1 MSQNPLSW
9 HHTNRYEDLRKALY
23 ATILMDSTDVFG
35 TALPRTSTGVAGLDN
50 ILLGGWPSNHLY
62 LVEGSPGSGKT
73 TLALQFLLEGA
84 RRGESVLYVTLAESK
99 DELEAVAA
107 SHGMRLDGIQIHE
120 YAPTEDSLCKENE
133 YSALYPAEVEFHDTM
148 QSILETVNAIRPS
161 RLVFDSLSEIR
172 ILARDSLRY
181 RRQVL
186 AMKQFFLNRSTTV
199 LMLDEPPPNR
209 EDLQLQS
216 IAHGVL
222 TLDRLERDYGVER
235 RRLRIS
241 KLRGSSFR
249 EGYHDYVIKQGGIEV
264 YPRLIASEHREL
276 QSFPLAHSGMAEL
289 DEMWGG
295 GIPMG
300 TSTAVKGPAGSGK
313 STVISRYAYH
323 AASNGI
329 YSALYQFDESRQT
342 TLERSRA
349 LGMNLQPLIESGYL
363 EVKQFDPAEVWPGQ
377 FIAHVRDAVEQ
388 RNVRVLAIDTVNGF
402 LNAMSGEQRLL
413 LQMHEL
419 CMYLNQR
426 GVLTFLVVSQS
437 GVMGPQNP
445 RGVELSYLAD
455 NVVLLNYFEAFGEVK
470 KAISVLKMRMGWH
483 EPTIRE
489 LRFVKGSFSI
499 GDPLRNF
506 RGILSGIPT
515 YQESPEMLDG
525 AALDERET

>member
-1 MSQNPLSW
+1 
-9 HHTNRYEDLRKALY
+9 
-23 ATILMDSTDVFG
+23 MDSTDVFG
-35 TALPRTSTGVAGLDN
+35 TTSPRTSTGIAGLDD

-62 LVEGSPGSGKT
+62 LVEGAPGAGKT

-84 RRGESVLYVTLAESK
+84 RHGESVLYVTLAESK

-107 SHGMRLDGIQIHE
+107 SHGMVLEGIQIHE
-120 YAPTEDSLCKENE
+120 YAPTEDSLRKENE
-133 YSALYPAEVEFHDTM
+133 YSALHPAEVEFHDTM
-148 QSILETVNAIRPS
+148 QSILEKVNEIRPS

-186 AMKQFFLNRSTTV
+186 AMKHFFLNRSTTV

-209 EDLQLQS
+209 EDLQLQT

-222 TLDRLERDYGVER
+222 TLDRLDRDYGVER
-235 RRLRIS
+235 RRLRMS

-249 EGYHDYVIKQGGIEV
+249 EGYHDYVITQGGLEV
-264 YPRLIASEHREL
+264 YPRLIAREHRER
-276 QSFPLAHSGMAEL
+276 QAFPLAKSGIAEL
-289 DEMWGG
+289 DGMWGG

-300 TSTAVKGPAGSGK
+300 TSTAVKGPAGAGK
-313 STVISRYAYH
+313 STVVSGYAYH
-323 AASNGI
+323 AAMQGI
-329 YSALYQFDESRQT
+329 HSALYQFDESRQT

-349 LGMNLQPLIESGYL
+349 LGMDLEPLIHSGHL
-363 EVKQFDPAEVWPGQ
+363 EVKQFDPAEVSPGQ
-377 FIAHVRDAVEQ
+377 FIAHVREAVEK
-388 RNVRVLAIDTVNGF
+388 RNVRVLSIDTVNGF

-419 CMYLNQR
+419 CMYLNQC

-437 GVMGPQNP
+437 GVMDPQSP
-445 RGVELSYLAD
+445 HGVELSYLAD

-470 KAISVLKMRMGWH
+470 KAISVLKMRVGWH

-489 LRFVKGSFSI
+489 LRFQKGSFSI
-499 GDPLRNF
+499 GEPLRNF
-506 RGILSGIPT
+506 RGILSGIPIF
-515 YQESPEMLDG
+515 QESPALPDG
-525 AALDERET
+525 AGLDEPES